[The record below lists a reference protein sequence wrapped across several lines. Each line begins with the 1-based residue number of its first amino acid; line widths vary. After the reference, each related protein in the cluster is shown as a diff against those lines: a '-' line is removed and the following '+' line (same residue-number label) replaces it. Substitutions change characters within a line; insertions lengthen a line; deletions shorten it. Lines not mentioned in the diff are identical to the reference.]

1 MSGFEPQSLQTS
13 TTPSSSWQQGSTS
26 NPSTALPGPSSIP
39 HLSPDTPSGDSPQ
52 FNPYHTALET
62 PTPTPD
68 NPDAKLKPN
77 MAVGHHKAILRKDF
91 KKDPQINM
99 IFEEIHSEFYLL
111 AVTEHIFIE
120 SGDYKKKISQLVH
133 HAFQRLNCKPFEI
146 SDKFAAMVCM
156 VLFMLHTLL
165 TLLSQFARDIKSWRH
180 KLKKHL
186 LAAIPPFYG
195 AGMGTNR
202 TTVQRNIEKALENRN
217 FAFHSYDVTICFF
230 FLFFIILWNHWQPH
244 SASLD
249 HPAIAAVIDYTFG
262 LKELCPALR
271 MPHEDQRSK
280 LESLS
285 VQTFVYTL
293 MMVSNQLCWSTSIPH
308 WTSIQIK

>member
-13 TTPSSSWQQGSTS
+13 TTPSSSQQQGLAS

-39 HLSPDTPSGDSPQ
+39 HLSPDTPSGDSPK
-52 FNPYHTALET
+52 FNPYHTTLET

-68 NPDAKLKPN
+68 NPDTELKPN
-77 MAVGHHKAILRKDF
+77 MAVRHHKAILRKDF

-146 SDKFAAMVCM
+146 SNKFAVTVCM

-165 TLLSQFARDIKSWRH
+165 TLLSQFACDIKSLRH

-186 LAAIPPFYG
+186 LATIPPFYG
-195 AGMGTNR
+195 AGRGTDW
-202 TTVQRNIEKALENRN
+202 TSSQWNIENRLVN
-217 FAFHSYDVTICFF
+217 VI
-230 FLFFIILWNHWQPH
+230 FL
-244 SASLD
+244 
-249 HPAIAAVIDYTFG
+249 
-262 LKELCPALR
+262 
-271 MPHEDQRSK
+271 
-280 LESLS
+280 
-285 VQTFVYTL
+285 
-293 MMVSNQLCWSTSIPH
+293 
-308 WTSIQIK
+308 